1 MGKKTISPVT
11 QTVSP
16 SLRTI
21 AAGYCRVE
29 GSENLDSNQE
39 EEEEEGFSWKH
50 CAIETGIVLE

>member
-1 MGKKTISPVT
+1 MGKNISPVT
-11 QTVSP
+11 QTVFP

-39 EEEEEGFSWKH
+39 GEEEGFSWKH
-50 CAIETGIVLE
+50 CAIETGIVLV

>member
-1 MGKKTISPVT
+1 MGKNISPVT
-11 QTVSP
+11 QTVFP

-39 EEEEEGFSWKH
+39 GEEEGFSWKH
-50 CAIETGIVLE
+50 CAIETGIASE

>member
-1 MGKKTISPVT
+1 MKKPISPVT

-21 AAGYCRVE
+21 AAGYCRAE
-29 GSENLDSNQE
+29 GSENLDSNQ

-50 CAIETGIVLE
+50 CAIETSIVLE